1 MSMSKNPFRLTDEH
15 RKLLRR
21 YYCSFY
27 RPLARGQ
34 RTLTSDAQRH
44 FVAVSQGRLLP
55 HTPHEFAYTN
65 FMKYCALSGISEEE
79 AIRLDFR
86 FPPPQ
91 VTPQPHSEP
100 ASSLPPD
107 YSGVPCPRCARKGIR
122 SLLVWRHARDPSLPG
137 EFLGCSRYPH
147 CQYKGR

>member
-1 MSMSKNPFRLTDEH
+1 MSMLDNPYRLPDEH

-27 RPLARGQ
+27 RPLARGE
-34 RTLTSDAQRH
+34 RIPTSDPQRH
-44 FVAVSQGRLLP
+44 FVAVSQGRLPP

-91 VTPQPHSEP
+91 VRARSRTEP
-100 ASSLPPD
+100 ASSLSPD

-122 SLLVWRHARDPSLPG
+122 SLLVWRHARDPSISG

-147 CQYKGR
+147 CQYKER